1 MKRCLFVLMLCWVA
15 FGLVAQPAF
24 LENFDSGLPASAIT
38 TEQTYTL
45 STGEWKVWGVA
56 AKNDNGSV
64 RASMITNGYLITP
77 LLSLPAHVT
86 LLHRGSGSGK
96 VLTVAQ
102 SINKGQS
109 WTTIGTA
116 TVSSASAYGMS
127 QFDIPAATD
136 SVLLRFHCGSA
147 TIYLDNIEITF
158 AAEPEEPEEE
168 VPTIVLQPGAIN
180 FGNAKLNSPVK
191 RSFVLS
197 AKYLE
202 PTDAGTISLTGSDDF
217 LLSTSSSEGFTK
229 ELIIPLT
236 GANLEP
242 LTVFVQFTATELKSY
257 HHQMII
263 IGGLACDTLFLSGT
277 GSDSGVNVYYISPDG
292 NDTNEGTFDSPWYN
306 LQRAVNA
313 IQPGDTIICRG
324 GVYYPSMKH
333 DGTKTTVRLNA
344 KGTADKRFTIRNFPG
359 EFPVFNFRDQ
369 PKKVS
374 VRGVQLNGDYWYI
387 FGLHFTEAGDN
398 GMKIEGNYNRIERC
412 TFSYNDDT
420 GLQLGFGHDF
430 SASGFG
436 SSNDGSYCA
445 YNDIVDCDAY
455 LNCDSDNFGAD
466 ADGFACK
473 MHNGKGNRFIRCRAW
488 DNADDAWDMY
498 ETDYAVYLIECW
510 AWGSG
515 RASNF
520 GWVQA
525 SGSFQGNGNGIK
537 LGGNGTGGNS
547 KGIHEAWNC
556 VSFNNNKT
564 GSVKGFDQ
572 NSHAGGEKI
581 INCLAFGN
589 GYDFM
594 FEQSSANRHY
604 YNNVCFGN
612 IEIAAGSNESHNAM
626 LSTSTKAWKNN
637 VIRGFSLS
645 DYVSLSEAVAKSP
658 RAANGSLPANFAR
671 LKSSSTLV
679 DKGMIMSPPFID
691 EFPFLAQPAY
701 GLGKDP
707 GPYELQEG
715 ELYTDLQILIQ
726 KDAPLSLEIYPNPC
740 TTEARVNFSLPETG
754 EVKVELY
761 QLNGQLQELL
771 FQSTAYAGISYQ
783 LPISLAK
790 LTQGAYICR
799 LSAKDNTLTTKLIVI
814 KE

>member
-1 MKRCLFVLMLCWVA
+1 MKRSLFVLILCWVVL
-15 FGLVAQPAF
+15 GLAAQPVF
-24 LENFDSGLPASAIT
+24 LENFDSGLPVVSST
-38 TEQTYTL
+38 SEQTFNL
-45 STGEWKVWGVA
+45 STGKWKVWGVA
-56 AKNDNGSV
+56 AKNDNGSL
-64 RASMITNGYLITP
+64 RAAMITNGYLITP
-77 LLSLPAHVT
+77 LLSRPAHVT
-86 LLHRGSGSGK
+86 FLHRGSGSGK
-96 VLTVAQ
+96 MLNVAQ
-102 SINKGQS
+102 SVDMGLS
-109 WTTIGTA
+109 WTDIGTA

-127 QFDIPAATD
+127 QIDIPQVDD
-136 SVLLRFHCGSA
+136 SVLLRFHCASA

-158 AAEPEEPEEE
+158 APEPEEPEEE

-197 AKYLE
+197 GKFLE
-202 PTDAGTISLTGSDDF
+202 PTNAGTISLLGSDDF
-217 LLSTSSSEGFTK
+217 LLSTSSSEGFVK
-229 ELIIPLT
+229 EMVIPLS
-236 GANLEP
+236 GATLEP
-242 LTVFVQFTATELKSY
+242 LTVFVQFTAAELKTY

-263 IGGLACDTLFLSGT
+263 IGGAARDTLFLTGT

-292 NDTNEGTFDSPWYN
+292 NDNNEGSFDSPWYN

-313 IQPGDTIICRG
+313 MQSGDTIICRG
-324 GVYYPSMKH
+324 GVYFPSMKQ

-344 KGTADKRFTIRNFPG
+344 KGAADKQYTIRNFPG

-374 VRGVQLNGDYWYI
+374 VRGIQLNGDYWHVLGI
-387 FGLHFTEAGDN
+387 HVTEAGDN
-398 GMKIEGNYNRIERC
+398 GMKIEGNNNRIERC

-498 ETDYAVYLIECW
+498 ETDFAVYLIECW

-626 LSTSTKAWKNN
+626 LSTSDKAWTNH
-637 VIRGFSLS
+637 VIRGFSLT

-658 RAANGSLPANFAR
+658 RAADGSLPANFAR
-671 LKSSSTLV
+671 LKSTSALI
-679 DKGMIMSPPFID
+679 DKGLNLTPPFIE
-691 EFPFLAQPAY
+691 EFPSIAQSVY
-701 GLGKDP
+701 GLGRDI
-707 GPYELQEG
+707 GPYELKEG
-715 ELYTDLQILIQ
+715 ELFTDLQILIH
-726 KDAPLSLEIYPNPC
+726 KDAPLTLEVYPNPC
-740 TTEARVNFSLPETG
+740 SSETRVSFSLAKTE
-754 EVKVELY
+754 EAKVELY
-761 QLNGQLQELL
+761 QLNGQLVDVL
-771 FQSTAYAGISYQ
+771 FQSTAHAGISYQ
-783 LPISLAK
+783 LALPFAG

-799 LSAKDNTLTTKLIVI
+799 LTTKDNTLTTKLIVL
-814 KE
+814 